1 LTALRKDSLGAVI
14 DYANF
19 ELISGFGVSI
29 STLGQPP
36 CDGHN
41 AVADFLMSGLL
52 YLPSGRVEILN
63 VSLISA
69 LAVPPMAVILLS
81 YFSTMVTAFVALMF
95 LLTNVFGSVSVH
107 QARHE
112 PHHMSAAARAMAL
125 EHYAAADV
133 KRAEIDQTQVAASSP
148 AAPQKASA
156 GSDRVLRTAAKQT
169 QKVKVARLA
178 HDEQRTERL
187 AEGQQGQGYS
197 TLAMGYAPDSREQLA
212 ASRIFNTI
220 GSIRTSR

>member
-1 LTALRKDSLGAVI
+1 
-14 DYANF
+14 
-19 ELISGFGVSI
+19 
-29 STLGQPP
+29 
-36 CDGHN
+36 
-41 AVADFLMSGLL
+41 
-52 YLPSGRVEILN
+52 
-63 VSLISA
+63 
-69 LAVPPMAVILLS
+69 MAVILLS

-148 AAPQKASA
+148 AAPQRASA
-156 GSDRVLRTAAKQT
+156 GTGSDHVLRTAAKQT
-169 QKVKVARLA
+169 QKVKVVRLA
-178 HDEQRTERL
+178 HDEQRRERL